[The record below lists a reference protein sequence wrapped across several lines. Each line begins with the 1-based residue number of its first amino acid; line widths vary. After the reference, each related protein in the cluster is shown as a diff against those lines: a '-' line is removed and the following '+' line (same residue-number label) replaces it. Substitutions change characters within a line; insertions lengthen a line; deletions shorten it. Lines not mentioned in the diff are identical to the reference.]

1 MKEKYIIVKCEEL
14 DDQWECDCDR
24 TVIKVVEDYKP
35 YYCFGYEIWLI
46 LSDGSVKLVK
56 EYCKGKRKRS

>member
-35 YYCFGYEIWLI
+35 YYYFGYEIWLI
-46 LSDGSVKLVK
+46 LPDGSVKLVK
-56 EYCKGKRKRS
+56 EYDKGKRKRS